1 MWDPVAGS
9 GAAEVPGGT
18 LGEAVA
24 GARRLFAE
32 SMEDDFNSARA
43 IGHLFDLAREV
54 NRALDEGAGQ
64 EGRLAAR
71 ALYELG
77 RVLGLFWKPPAGET
91 WEPEV
96 LALVEARERARKS
109 RDWVQADEVRARL
122 LERGVSV
129 EDSAQGPKL
138 KRK

>member
-1 MWDPVAGS
+1 M
-9 GAAEVPGGT
+9 

-24 GARRLFAE
+24 DARRLFAE

-54 NRALDEGAGQ
+54 NRTLDQGALQ
-64 EGRLAAR
+64 EGRLGAR
-71 ALYELG
+71 ALYQLG
-77 RVLGLFWKPPAGET
+77 VVLGLFWKPPAGET

-96 LALVEARERARKS
+96 LGLVEAREQARKA
-109 RDWVQADEVRARL
+109 RDWKQADEIRARL

-138 KRK
+138 KPK